1 MRLGEGRPESRGEKG
16 TVAVV
21 GGGIFGVMTA
31 LKLAE
36 HGFSVSLFEK
46 QNSVLLGASYIN
58 QNRLHMGYHY
68 PRSRETAKAACLHQ
82 QEFQRLFPEA
92 VVDDFDHYYCVA
104 RDNSRV
110 SGEEFVEFCDELSL
124 PYEQSWPTAITLDRQ
139 RIETC
144 LWVPEKLYD
153 ANILRHLL
161 RQRLAE
167 EPVISVML
175 GTEILGV
182 NQFHDG
188 FEIHYHGAAGVERM
202 TVDAVVNATY
212 SNINRLITMLGGSA
226 QNYQF
231 ELCEM
236 AVVKAPWAPRVGCG
250 VMDGPFFGI
259 LPFGKSGSYLLYDVE
274 TSVLERVV
282 GVAPI
287 FNRDVTYYDH
297 EIIRADRFRRYIDK
311 ASAFI
316 AEMRD
321 CRHLYSIYVPRVVLA
336 NRDVDDARPTEL
348 LRHVG
353 GVWSI
358 FAGKVS
364 LAIPT
369 AASLA
374 AEIELFVSQRSN
386 AQPVEAGQPAAS

>member
-1 MRLGEGRPESRGEKG
+1 MHLGQATQQRGGEKG

-21 GGGIFGVMTA
+21 GAGIFGVLTA
-31 LKLAE
+31 LKLAQR
-36 HGFSVSLFEK
+36 GFRVSLFEK
-46 QNSVLLGASYIN
+46 QGSVLLGASYIN

-68 PRSRETAKAACLHQ
+68 PRSRDTAKAACLYQ
-82 QEFQRLFPEA
+82 QEFQRQFPEA

-104 RDNSRV
+104 RENSRV
-110 SGEEFVEFCDELSL
+110 SGAEFIEFCDELGL
-124 PYEQSWPTAITLDRQ
+124 PYEQGWPSAISLDRR

-153 ANILRHLL
+153 ANILRQSL

-167 EPVISVML
+167 EPSISTML

-212 SNINRLITMLGGSA
+212 SNINRLITMLGGTA

-236 AVVKAPWAPRVGCG
+236 AVVKAPWAARVGCG

-287 FNRDVTYYDH
+287 FSRDVAYYDH
-297 EIIRADRFRRYIDK
+297 DIIRAERFRRYLDK
-311 ASAFI
+311 ARLFI
-316 AEMRD
+316 PEMTE

-369 AASLA
+369 AEALAS
-374 AEIELFVSQRSN
+374 EIEEFVGQRS
-386 AQPVEAGQPAAS
+386 ATKAVEARQTATS